1 VLQVKSG
8 SATEGQKTYN
18 ELLGVVSKLA
28 SQQGLLVSWGGFTNV
43 VKSDA
48 KKEFFRIRL
57 WDQDGLVDAVQ
68 QNYERLDDEIKA
80 DIPLK
85 RIWVMVKDETE

>member
-1 VLQVKSG
+1 
-8 SATEGQKTYN
+8 
-18 ELLGVVSKLA
+18 
-28 SQQGLLVSWGGFTNV
+28 V

-57 WDQDGLVDAVQ
+57 WDQGDLVDAVQ